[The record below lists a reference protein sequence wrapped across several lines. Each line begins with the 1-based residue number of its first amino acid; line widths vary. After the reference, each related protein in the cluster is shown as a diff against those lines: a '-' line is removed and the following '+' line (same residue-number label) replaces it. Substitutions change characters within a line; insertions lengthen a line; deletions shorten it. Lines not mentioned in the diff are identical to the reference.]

1 MTCILHIHND
11 YLVICI
17 DVQVRIEP
25 KYTSVM
31 VAMMI
36 IEGLGRSLDPNL
48 DLLVY
53 AKPCVLNRAKKYLRE
68 EVGRRIE
75 MATERVERMKRSMRL
90 GGTGETD
97 SMTYH

>member
-1 MTCILHIHND
+1 
-11 YLVICI
+11 
-17 DVQVRIEP
+17 
-25 KYTSVM
+25 M

-75 MATERVERMKRSMRL
+75 MATERVERMKRSLSL
-90 GGTGETD
+90 GGTAGELETD

>member
-1 MTCILHIHND
+1 MYNHIIISKYCIL
-11 YLVICI
+11 Y
-17 DVQVRIEP
+17 QVRIEP

-75 MATERVERMKRSMRL
+75 VATERVERMKRSL
-90 GGTGETD
+90 SLHAGGTAGETD

>member
-1 MTCILHIHND
+1 
-11 YLVICI
+11 
-17 DVQVRIEP
+17 
-25 KYTSVM
+25 
-31 VAMMI
+31 MI

-75 MATERVERMKRSMRL
+75 MATERVERMKRSMIL
-90 GGTGETD
+90 GGGGGADLEE
-97 SMTYH
+97 SMI